1 MGLGVVIAYSG
12 ISPIRILFISGLIG
26 GLATPIGL
34 VYLLL
39 VAADSTLMG
48 NKRIKG
54 RLLIAGWTVTVMVS
68 LAGLVYL
75 VQQLSQ

>member
-1 MGLGVVIAYSG
+1 MGLGVIIAYSG

-39 VAADSTLMG
+39 VAADNTLMG
-48 NKRIKG
+48 NKRIRG
-54 RLLIAGWTVTVMVS
+54 RLLIAGWTVTVMVG

-75 VQQLSQ
+75 LQQLSQ